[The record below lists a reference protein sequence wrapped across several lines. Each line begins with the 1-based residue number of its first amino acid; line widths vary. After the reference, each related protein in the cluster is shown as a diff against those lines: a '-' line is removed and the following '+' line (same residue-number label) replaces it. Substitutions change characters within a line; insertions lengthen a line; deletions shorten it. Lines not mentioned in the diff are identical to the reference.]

1 MYQELISY
9 PVGSKWENVFLI
21 LKIVLSVFVISVAS
35 WLLSLLGIPGADL
48 IASAVVGG
56 GACVIF
62 MQRVV
67 KFRYTLMEDDLIITR
82 IVGSVEKNVLQ
93 LDVDHITSIDEV
105 DKTCKLPTE
114 KCIIPT
120 KKLAAKQFIYVND
133 AGETV
138 RVLLQPGEKLLERI
152 NIRLESNRAEGEE

>member
-1 MYQELISY
+1 MYQELITY
-9 PVGSKWENVFLI
+9 PVGSKWDNVLLI
-21 LKIVLSVFVISVAS
+21 LKIVLGVFVMSVAS
-35 WLLSLLGIPGADL
+35 WLLSVLGIPGADL
-48 IASAVVGG
+48 IAVAVVAV

-67 KFRYTLMEDDLIITR
+67 KFRYTLMEDDLIISR

-93 LDVDHITSIDEV
+93 LDVDLITSIDEV

-120 KKLAAKQFIYVND
+120 KKLNAKQIIYVNA

-138 RVLLQPGEKLLERI
+138 RVLMQPSEKLLERI
-152 NIRLESNRAEGEE
+152 RIRRESEQAAAEA

>member
-1 MYQELISY
+1 MYQELITY
-9 PVGSKWENVFLI
+9 PVGSKWDNVLLI
-21 LKIVLSVFVISVAS
+21 LKIVLGVFVMSVAS
-35 WLLSLLGIPGADL
+35 WLLSVLGIPGADL
-48 IASAVVGG
+48 IAVAVVAV

-67 KFRYTLMEDDLIITR
+67 KFRYTLMEDDLIISR

-93 LDVDHITSIDEV
+93 LDVDLITSIEEV
-105 DKTCKLPTE
+105 DKACKLPTE

-120 KKLAAKQFIYVND
+120 KKLNARQIVYINT

-138 RVLLQPGEKLLERI
+138 RVLMQPSEKLLERI
-152 NIRLESNRAEGEE
+152 RIRRESEQAAAEA